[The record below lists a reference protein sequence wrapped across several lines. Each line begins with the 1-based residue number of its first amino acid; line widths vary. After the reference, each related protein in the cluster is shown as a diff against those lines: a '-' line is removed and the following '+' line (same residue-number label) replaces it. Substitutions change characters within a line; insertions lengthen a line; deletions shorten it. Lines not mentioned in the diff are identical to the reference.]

1 MATNTVAER
10 IRAHDSLT
18 GQTHE
23 SFWMD
28 PKKSSAFFG
37 VDVGLG
43 MGAPFGQVMK
53 KIRGS
58 APPLRYFPGFGRDNA
73 APSI

>member
-1 MATNTVAER
+1 MAANTVAER

-23 SFWMD
+23 SFRMHAQ
-28 PKKSSAFFG
+28 KGSAFFG
-37 VDVGLG
+37 IDVGLRT
-43 MGAPFGQVMK
+43 GALSGQIIE

-58 APPLRYFPGFGRDNA
+58 ARPLYFRDLGRDFA
-73 APSI
+73 ALSI